1 MLAITFKMLSAIASV
16 LSWGEKGVTAS
27 KETRN
32 VMKKEIRGVIC
43 IYLVVQ
49 SSEALLL
56 IRRFELYMLEYWE
69 AGGSLQRCFKAAV
82 WMVTEHFY
90 SLAIYRQNK
99 LFFLYHLK
107 LDSQRG
113 KRPTSCRS
121 LFLWANIILQSSSF
135 LPELL
140 IRWWWWHT
148 PSIHWG
154 VTSLECSQS

>member
-56 IRRFELYMLEYWE
+56 IRRFELYMLEY
-69 AGGSLQRCFKAAV
+69 
-82 WMVTEHFY
+82 
-90 SLAIYRQNK
+90 
-99 LFFLYHLK
+99 
-107 LDSQRG
+107 
-113 KRPTSCRS
+113 
-121 LFLWANIILQSSSF
+121 
-135 LPELL
+135 
-140 IRWWWWHT
+140 
-148 PSIHWG
+148 
-154 VTSLECSQS
+154 